1 MSVTFTTRGALQKSV
16 LRQANERLILNA
28 VRNNPTISRSD
39 LSRITGLSPSS
50 ISFIV
55 NRLVRRGILTEEKLE
70 KYSQVGRR
78 PTALRLATDSMLAI
92 ALEIKPD
99 GTRLALADLS
109 GRFLRQKLIPW
120 NSNPQVLAQRA
131 HAAIRSMVDQAGSS
145 RVLGVGVGLPGSIQ
159 RLGGRVIAAENLNWF
174 NVDFGTP
181 LRGPLQLPFYFENSA
196 RLSALAEKW
205 FAEPGSKPLHDF
217 IFIATSGGLG
227 TGVFT
232 GGHLLEGA
240 TAVGGECGHIILH
253 PDGLRCTCG
262 NRGCWEQYASDRAL
276 CRLYAQYA
284 GLPDSTRCDAAGIL
298 DLARQGD
305 EAATRALGEV
315 ADSLALGLANLLMV
329 FNPEAIIVGDFA
341 ADAWD
346 LIEARIWAVL
356 KGRAPRYALA
366 PARIVPTTHASDSA
380 LLGGASV
387 VFSHFFTRFDT
398 GGDSVRPGEVLLMQ
412 GAR

>member
-1 MSVTFTTRGALQKSV
+1 
-16 LRQANERLILNA
+16 
-28 VRNNPTISRSD
+28 
-39 LSRITGLSPSS
+39 
-50 ISFIV
+50 
-55 NRLVRRGILTEEKLE
+55 
-70 KYSQVGRR
+70 
-78 PTALRLATDSMLAI
+78 MLAI

-131 HAAIRSMVDQAGSS
+131 HAAIRSMIDQAGSS

-181 LRGPLQLPFYFENSA
+181 LRGRLQLPFYFENSA

-205 FAEPGSKPLHDF
+205 FAEPGSKPLQDF
-217 IFIATSGGLG
+217 IFIATTGGIG

-262 NRGCWEQYASDRAL
+262 NRGCWEQYASDKAL
-276 CRLYAQYA
+276 CRLYAEYA
-284 GLPDSTRCDAAGIL
+284 GLADSTRCDAAGIL

-305 EAATRALGEV
+305 EAATRALSEV

-366 PARIVPTTHASDSA
+366 PVRIVPTTHACDSA

-387 VFSHFFTRFDT
+387 VFSHFFTRFDN